1 MCMPRSCKSS
11 HLYKLSILTDDCN
24 NYLTLISS
32 FLLFFNAEQVF
43 LIEGVIFNEL

>member
-1 MCMPRSCKSS
+1 MCITRVAKVPIFIN
-11 HLYKLSILTDDCN
+11 LVFTDGCN
-24 NYLTLISS
+24 NYLTLFSS